1 MILWNFVI
9 PRSGVAVWL
18 PRSDGKVSRCG
29 GQVDARKPLNEISF
43 LLVSWSIEFL
53 LVDFFS
59 AGGSFTSTCLHD
71 VSTSVNPLV
80 FENQK
85 KKREHLL
92 PSECV
97 VVKLPVVPST
107 SALLYD
113 HNSAP
118 SALDFNDFNGYT
130 RYGSGWSSF
139 KVARARRSCSSRFG
153 SLKEKGGC
161 MPCSWAACEVAPRGR
176 VWSFL
181 GFLLVGGNMS
191 QQIKSVNNKN
201 SNKRVVEC

>member
-1 MILWNFVI
+1 MALQFGSQEVTARSVGVVARLTLVNHLTRSPFFWSVGQLNFCLLTSSRQGI
-9 PRSGVAVWL
+9 RS
-18 PRSDGKVSRCG
+18 
-29 GQVDARKPLNEISF
+29 QV
-43 LLVSWSIEFL
+43 LVYTMYQHQLTPWCSKI
-53 LVDFFS
+53 
-59 AGGSFTSTCLHD
+59 
-71 VSTSVNPLV
+71 
-80 FENQK
+80 Q

-113 HNSAP
+113 HNSDP

-161 MPCSWAACEVAPRGR
+161 MPCSWAACEVAPR

-181 GFLLVGGNMS
+181 GFLLVSGNMS
-191 QQIKSVNNKN
+191 QQIKSVNSKN
-201 SNKRVVEC
+201 SSKRVVEC